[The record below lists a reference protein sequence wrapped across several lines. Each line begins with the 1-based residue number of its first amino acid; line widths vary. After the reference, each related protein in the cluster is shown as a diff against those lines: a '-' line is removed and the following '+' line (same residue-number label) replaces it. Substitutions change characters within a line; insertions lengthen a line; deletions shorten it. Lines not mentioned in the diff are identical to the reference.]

1 MTKTYFDFMDTVVEN
16 KTYSFKSGDKCI
28 FCQTPILDYGLT
40 RNPAPIGDLTK
51 GRCCIHC
58 DKNLVLPT
66 RIHLIQGGELDN
78 VVEKLQSLGLPKYK
92 ND

>member
-1 MTKTYFDFMDTVVEN
+1 MNTIIKEKTCNFEL
-16 KTYSFKSGDKCI
+16 GDKCI

-51 GRCCIHC
+51 GRCCVSC
-58 DKNLVLPT
+58 NNNLVLPT
-66 RIHLIQGGELDN
+66 RIYMIQGGKLDDAI
-78 VVEKLQSLGLPKYK
+78 EQLQSLGLPKYK